1 MQSPLSRR
9 RLLRW
14 IASSAGIGW
23 ASSSQAASTRAKRVD
38 EAVTVRRVSIEL
50 PHLPPGL
57 DGFRIVQIS
66 DLHLEPFTKPHHIE
80 ETVKVCRS
88 LSPDLI
94 AITGDFVTHDTGS
107 MGLLGELLAPL
118 QAPSGIFAC
127 LGNHD
132 FWSGH
137 DEVIKVLKVRGIP
150 TLRNE
155 MRLIHT
161 DGGLLPLAG
170 MDTRYMGEPNIRATL
185 STLKPD
191 QPLVMMM
198 HEPDVADDLAE
209 AGVPALQISG
219 HTHGGLVRLMGKPPS
234 RLRRA
239 RWGREYIAGRYQV
252 GPVQLYVNQG
262 IGCIGV
268 PVRIHCPPE
277 VTEITLRSPELRS
290 GATA

>member
-1 MQSPLSRR
+1 
-9 RLLRW
+9 
-14 IASSAGIGW
+14 
-23 ASSSQAASTRAKRVD
+23 VD
-38 EAVTVRRVSIEL
+38 EALTVRRVSVEL
-50 PHLPPGL
+50 PHLPAGL

-80 ETVKVCRS
+80 ETVKLCRS
-88 LSPDLI
+88 LAPDLI
-94 AITGDFVTHDTGS
+94 AITGDFVTHNTDS
-107 MGLLGELLAPL
+107 MGLLGELLSPLEAPC
-118 QAPSGIFAC
+118 GIFAC

-137 DEVIKVLKVRGIP
+137 DVVVKVLEERGISV
-150 TLRNE
+150 LRNE
-155 MRLIHT
+155 MRLIHA
-161 DGGLLPLAG
+161 DGGVLPLAG
-170 MDTRYMGEPNIRATL
+170 MDTRYMGSPNIRTTLATWK
-185 STLKPD
+185 SD

-209 AGVPALQISG
+209 TGVPALQLSG
-219 HTHGGLVRLMGKPPS
+219 HTHGGQVRWMGRPPS

-252 GPVQLYVNQG
+252 GSVQLYVNQG

-277 VTEITLRSPELRS
+277 VTVITLRSPESKSALL
-290 GATA
+290 